1 MTHTDTAFSDA
12 VRAVRD
18 GQDVA
23 DEASRLLA
31 TLTPEERLSLLDGDQ
46 PFWDGVRSM
55 MQHAMTM
62 AVDGGADPVVMGA
75 VDRLGIPGLRF
86 TDGPRGVVA
95 GRSTAFPVP
104 MARGATWDVALEEKV
119 GIAIGLE
126 ARVRGANLFGGV
138 CVNLPRHPAW
148 GRAQETYGE
157 DPVLLGALGSS
168 LTRGVQR
175 NVMATVKHYA
185 LNSMEF
191 ARFTVDVTADEATLH
206 EVYLP
211 HFREVVEEGVA
222 AVMTAYNAV
231 NGEWA
236 GQNEQL
242 LQEILREEWGFRGVT
257 VTDFIAGF
265 RDAAAS
271 LRAGMDVE
279 APFAQQRH
287 EHLRADLDEGRAG
300 WEHVDRSALRIL
312 STQLRHYASRAE
324 EEPSPTVVF
333 SDGHRALAREVAADA
348 AVLLKNDPVGATPV
362 LPLAAEKLTSVA
374 VIGRLADLENTGD
387 HGSSAVRSPDVTT
400 ALAGITAA
408 LPHARIDHVAA
419 DDPDAAAVAAAGA
432 DVAVVVAGYTFEDEG
447 EYADTAAFT
456 TPEMRGLFPPAP
468 EGFPVPAVS
477 DDTAPSG
484 GVLPGATALAV
495 PGGDRASLR
504 LRPVDAEIIR
514 ATTRANPR
522 TVVVIVTAGAVVTEE
537 WRDEVPALL
546 IGWYAGC
553 EGGHALAD
561 VLFGRADPG
570 GRLPYSIPRDES
582 HLPFFDPHA
591 TAITYDRWHGQ
602 RLLDRDG
609 HDAAFPLGF
618 GLSYTAFAITGLQVE
633 AEREDDVDTTVTV
646 VNTGSR
652 PGKHVVQLYG
662 VVDAIDFPT
671 RVLLGFAPVRIDAGT
686 EAAVLVRGSLRPVL
700 RRVDGRFV
708 PAADEIVVEAASFSG
723 DPDAVTARIRAPGPS
738 ETR

>member
-447 EYADTAAFT
+447 EY
-456 TPEMRGLFPPAP
+456 
-468 EGFPVPAVS
+468 
-477 DDTAPSG
+477 
-484 GVLPGATALAV
+484 
-495 PGGDRASLR
+495 
-504 LRPVDAEIIR
+504 
-514 ATTRANPR
+514 
-522 TVVVIVTAGAVVTEE
+522 
-537 WRDEVPALL
+537 
-546 IGWYAGC
+546 
-553 EGGHALAD
+553 
-561 VLFGRADPG
+561 
-570 GRLPYSIPRDES
+570 
-582 HLPFFDPHA
+582 
-591 TAITYDRWHGQ
+591 
-602 RLLDRDG
+602 
-609 HDAAFPLGF
+609 
-618 GLSYTAFAITGLQVE
+618 
-633 AEREDDVDTTVTV
+633 
-646 VNTGSR
+646 
-652 PGKHVVQLYG
+652 
-662 VVDAIDFPT
+662 
-671 RVLLGFAPVRIDAGT
+671 
-686 EAAVLVRGSLRPVL
+686 
-700 RRVDGRFV
+700 
-708 PAADEIVVEAASFSG
+708 
-723 DPDAVTARIRAPGPS
+723 
-738 ETR
+738 